1 MTNYSLICSQAA
13 YECLYALVSHP
24 NLTPSS
30 LQQLL
35 SAVHDGLKDDPEIR
49 LLALLSLQKAIEV
62 HATSVITPLLPAFV
76 EPFKSIIGAKPREQ
90 AVKQE
95 IERMEE
101 SSKGVVRVALDVQ
114 RRFPDGV
121 GPEWAEWWNAA
132 RAEHSILVRS
142 VEEEAGLER

>member
-1 MTNYSLICSQAA
+1 MMDLSVERYVLILLLLFPNTVTNYSLICSQAA

-101 SSKGVVRVALDVQ
+101 S
-114 RRFPDGV
+114 
-121 GPEWAEWWNAA
+121 
-132 RAEHSILVRS
+132 
-142 VEEEAGLER
+142 

>member
-1 MTNYSLICSQAA
+1 
-13 YECLYALVSHP
+13 LVSHP
-24 NLTPSS
+24 NITPSS

-62 HATSVITPLLPAFV
+62 HLASTVTPLLPAFV

-101 SSKGVVRVALDVQ
+101 GSKGVVRVALDVQ

-121 GPEWAEWWNAA
+121 GPEWAEWWNSA
-132 RAEHSILVRS
+132 RTEHGILVRS
-142 VEEEAGLER
+142 VEEEVGMER